1 LENEISYQWNR
12 LLVCGHDGMV
22 HNQCSAIIKELEMI
36 KRKIEDDSYLNQEQK
51 EYQVYMIQI

>member
-1 LENEISYQWNR
+1 MDKNKVLKFLENEISYQSNR

-36 KRKIEDDSYLNQEQK
+36 KRKIEDDSYLNQE
-51 EYQVYMIQI
+51 